1 MKRFSSPVFESARQN
16 LFQYMN
22 AYCGLTTDDFNKLLG
37 RCVFRTLEK
46 KSFLIQPGE
55 VDAYFNYIVEGV
67 ARKYIRRD
75 NKEITLQLSTE
86 GHFIHAEHSF
96 HTGTPADCYVEAIEK
111 TSFISIH
118 KSEVESLFQEVPVL
132 NKLARLIL
140 SELYIRKE
148 LRDLSLIRLSARE
161 RFLHYVQKHPDM
173 LQRVSQKYIASYLN
187 IKPETFS
194 RLKHLTRLRK

>member
-22 AYCGLTTDDFNKLLG
+22 AYCGLTMEEFGKLLDH
-37 RCVFRTLEK
+37 CSFRTIEK
-46 KSFLIQPGE
+46 KEFLIKPGE
-55 VDAYFNYIVEGV
+55 VDVYFNYIIEGV
-67 ARKYIRRD
+67 ARKFIRVG

-96 HTGTPADCYVEAIEK
+96 HTGMPADCYVEAIEK
-111 TSFISIH
+111 TSFISIR
-118 KSEVESLFQEVPVL
+118 KSEVETLFEEIPVL

-140 SELYIRKE
+140 SEMYIRKE
-148 LRDLSLIRLSARE
+148 LRDLSLIRLSAKE

-194 RLKHLTRLRK
+194 RLKHLTKQRK